1 MIQLYTALIHANI
14 PELEAKNVLTELEN
28 TIHNDIERELLQ
40 MNISTINPIVREQDG
55 IRSDI
60 RQLSIT
66 LENEVEAL
74 NTKIDTEVEKLN
86 TKIDTVA
93 ERLNSKIDS
102 VAERLNAK
110 IDAVEDRL
118 NAKIDAVEERLNAK
132 IDSVEVKLIA
142 KIESVEANL
151 TSKFQFHDK
160 LLWTIISLLIALSGF
175 VVTNSILLY
184 QKLK

>member
-1 MIQLYTALIHANI
+1 MIQLYTALLHAHI

-40 MNISTINPIVREQDG
+40 MNVSTINPIVREQDG

-66 LENEVEAL
+66 LENEVEVL
-74 NTKIDTEVEKLN
+74 NTKIDTGLERLN
-86 TKIDTVA
+86 TKIDTIA
-93 ERLNSKIDS
+93 EKLNAKIES
-102 VAERLNAK
+102 VEDRLNAK

-118 NAKIDAVEERLNAK
+118 NAKID
-132 IDSVEVKLIA
+132 
-142 KIESVEANL
+142 SVEANL
-151 TSKFQFHDK
+151 TSKFKFHDK

>member
-60 RQLSIT
+60 RQLSIK
-66 LENEVEAL
+66 LENEVEVL
-74 NTKIDTEVEKLN
+74 NTKIDTGLERLD

-93 ERLNSKIDS
+93 EK
-102 VAERLNAK
+102 LNAK

-118 NAKIDAVEERLNAK
+118 NAKID
-132 IDSVEVKLIA
+132 
-142 KIESVEANL
+142 SVEANL
-151 TSKFQFHDK
+151 TSKFKFHDK

>member
-40 MNISTINPIVREQDG
+40 MNVSTINPIVREQDG

-74 NTKIDTEVEKLN
+74 NTKIHTEIEKLNTKIDTGLEKLN
-86 TKIDTVA
+86 TKIDTVE
-93 ERLNSKIDS
+93 ERLNAKIDA
-102 VAERLNAK
+102 VEERLNAK

-118 NAKIDAVEERLNAK
+118 NAKID
-132 IDSVEVKLIA
+132 
-142 KIESVEANL
+142 SVEANL
-151 TSKFQFHDK
+151 TSKFKFHDK
-160 LLWTIISLLIALSGF
+160 LLWTIIILLIALSGF

>member
-40 MNISTINPIVREQDG
+40 MNLSTINPIVREQDG

-60 RQLSIT
+60 RQLSIK
-66 LENEVEAL
+66 LENEVEVL
-74 NTKIDTEVEKLN
+74 NTKIDTGLERLD

-93 ERLNSKIDS
+93 EK
-102 VAERLNAK
+102 LNAK

-118 NAKIDAVEERLNAK
+118 NAKID
-132 IDSVEVKLIA
+132 
-142 KIESVEANL
+142 SVEANL
-151 TSKFQFHDK
+151 TSKFKFHDK

>member
-60 RQLSIT
+60 RQLSIK
-66 LENEVEAL
+66 LENEVEVL
-74 NTKIDTEVEKLN
+74 NTKIDTGLERLD

-93 ERLNSKIDS
+93 EKLNAKIDS

-118 NAKIDAVEERLNAK
+118 NAKID
-132 IDSVEVKLIA
+132 
-142 KIESVEANL
+142 SVEANL
-151 TSKFQFHDK
+151 TSKFKFHDK

-175 VVTNSILLY
+175 VVTNSILIY

>member
-60 RQLSIT
+60 RQLSIK
-66 LENEVEAL
+66 LENEVEVL
-74 NTKIDTEVEKLN
+74 NTKIDTGLERLD

-93 ERLNSKIDS
+93 EKLNAKIDS

-118 NAKIDAVEERLNAK
+118 NAKID
-132 IDSVEVKLIA
+132 
-142 KIESVEANL
+142 SVEANL
-151 TSKFQFHDK
+151 TSKFKFHDK

>member
-60 RQLSIT
+60 RQLSIK
-66 LENEVEAL
+66 LENEVETL
-74 NTKIDTEVEKLN
+74 NTKIETEVEKLN

-93 ERLNSKIDS
+93 ERLNAKIDS
-102 VAERLNAK
+102 VEERLNAK

-118 NAKIDAVEERLNAK
+118 NAKID
-132 IDSVEVKLIA
+132 
-142 KIESVEANL
+142 SVEANL

>member
-1 MIQLYTALIHANI
+1 MIQLYTALIHANVS
-14 PELEAKNVLTELEN
+14 ELEAKNVLTELEN
-28 TIHNDIERELLQ
+28 TIHNDIEREFLK

-74 NTKIDTEVEKLN
+74 NSKIDTGLEKLNTKIDTGLEKLNTKIETEIGKLNTKIDTGLEKLN
-86 TKIDTVA
+86 TKIDTV
-93 ERLNSKIDS
+93 E
-102 VAERLNAK
+102 ERLNAK

-118 NAKIDAVEERLNAK
+118 NAKID
-132 IDSVEVKLIA
+132 
-142 KIESVEANL
+142 SVEANL
-151 TSKFQFHDK
+151 TSKFKFHDK